1 MVCENP
7 QQHGLEWRLFIGM
20 GKWNICDWYCIYL
33 DTRDVECDYETDSDD
48 RNGFECGED
57 DFD

>member
-1 MVCENP
+1 MDWNEDYL
-7 QQHGLEWRLFIGM
+7 LEWVNEIFATDIA
-20 GKWNICDWYCIYL
+20 YYL